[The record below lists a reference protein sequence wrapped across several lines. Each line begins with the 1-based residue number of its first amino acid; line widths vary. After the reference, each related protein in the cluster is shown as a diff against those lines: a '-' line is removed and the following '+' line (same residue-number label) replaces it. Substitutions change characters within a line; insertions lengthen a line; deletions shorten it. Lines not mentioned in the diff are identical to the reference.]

1 MLAPARAHSR
11 LKPEKRDV
19 AAFMVSAPGGER
31 VVCIS
36 HISNRGRG

>member
-19 AAFMVSAPGGER
+19 AAFMVSAR
-31 VVCIS
+31 AAR
-36 HISNRGRG
+36 RGTNVYIFI